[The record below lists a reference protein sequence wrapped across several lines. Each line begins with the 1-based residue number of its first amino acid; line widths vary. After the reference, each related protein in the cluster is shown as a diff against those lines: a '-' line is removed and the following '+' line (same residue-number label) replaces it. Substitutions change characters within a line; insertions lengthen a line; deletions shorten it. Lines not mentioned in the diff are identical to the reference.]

1 VIGAALTQSDEGKRI
16 CGAYLSQ
23 RLLDNETRYM
33 PIEKLCSLYYLL
45 TSSCTITFQYNI
57 IKYMLQRPIFC
68 GRLGKWAYSLVEY
81 DLEYEALK
89 ALLIGLEVLVE
100 VEAKR
105 VEAFGDSELV
115 VQQMKGESP
124 CLSGELNEY

>member
-1 VIGAALTQSDEGKRI
+1 
-16 CGAYLSQ
+16 
-23 RLLDNETRYM
+23 
-33 PIEKLCSLYYLL
+33 
-45 TSSCTITFQYNI
+45 
-57 IKYMLQRPIFC
+57 
-68 GRLGKWAYSLVEY
+68 
-81 DLEYEALK
+81 LK

>member
-1 VIGAALTQSDEGKRI
+1 
-16 CGAYLSQ
+16 
-23 RLLDNETRYM
+23 
-33 PIEKLCSLYYLL
+33 
-45 TSSCTITFQYNI
+45 
-57 IKYMLQRPIFC
+57 MLQRPIFC

-115 VQQMKGESP
+115 VQQMKGESL
-124 CLSGELNEY
+124 CLSGELNEYRDKWLGLVENFKEFSIDHVAREGNARANALSQQASGYVIKRGKFGFL